1 MGALK
6 DIWSWMWRALQHDR
20 GEEVLTLLCRE
31 YLTQLKDAIQ
41 FRRHAEQMR
50 YPHFRDKLLR
60 IAEAEEKHAGT
71 LKRRILA
78 LGGEI
83 PKISPTPEE
92 GWNNWEELRLDLD
105 DERQRFWDLEGQLP
119 MVERVDS
126 ETATVLRHILED
138 EKKHHEAIVG
148 MLMRSDPQAAA
159 IA

>member
-50 YPHFRDKLLR
+50 YPLFRDTLLR

-78 LGGEI
+78 LEGEI

-92 GWNNWEELRLDLD
+92 GWNKL
-105 DERQRFWDLEGQLP
+105 GGVTP
-119 MVERVDS
+119 
-126 ETATVLRHILED
+126 
-138 EKKHHEAIVG
+138 
-148 MLMRSDPQAAA
+148 
-159 IA
+159 